1 MHQLGYYYYTMQNG
15 RERSRGLVLG
25 VIVILVV
32 TTSYLTTAYLI
43 HAPPFHKKID
53 KVPESAI
60 SDVAEEVGAE
70 GYEIST
76 GNRTVF
82 DGFSMV
88 FPKEW
93 VLMSTAESSAILA
106 MKPDNMGVSV
116 SITRIKMDRE
126 LPEDHEDV
134 QAFLSDSL
142 DSWFARADVSST
154 SFLDRQ
160 SYLFSGLFERAN
172 KNDAMLSLVVP
183 ANEVFY
189 VITGLYASD
198 GDNRQVIE
206 DIVSTFRLA
215 LDD

>member
-1 MHQLGYYYYTMQNG
+1 MEVNS
-15 RERSRGLVLG
+15 EKNKWFFFG
-25 VIVILVV
+25 VIVVLVV
-32 TTSYLTTAYLI
+32 TTSYMTTAYLI

-53 KVPESAI
+53 KVPETAI
-60 SDVAEEVGAE
+60 SDVAEEIGAE
-70 GYEIST
+70 GYEVSF

-93 VLMSTAESSAILA
+93 ILMSTAESSAILA
-106 MKPDNMGVSV
+106 MKPENMDVSV

-154 SFLDRQ
+154 LFLDRQ

-183 ANEVFY
+183 ENEVFY
-189 VITGLYASD
+189 VITGLYPAD

-206 DIVSTFRLA
+206 DIISTFRLA

>member
-1 MHQLGYYYYTMQNG
+1 MEVNS
-15 RERSRGLVLG
+15 EKNKWFFFG
-25 VIVILVV
+25 VIVVLVV
-32 TTSYLTTAYLI
+32 TTSYMTTAYLI
-43 HAPPFHKKID
+43 HAPPFHKRID
-53 KVPESAI
+53 KVSESAI
-60 SDVAEEVGAE
+60 SDVAEEIGAE
-70 GYEIST
+70 GYEVSF

-93 VLMSTAESSAILA
+93 ILMSTAESSAILA
-106 MKPDNMGVSV
+106 MKPENMDVSV

-154 SFLDRQ
+154 LFLDRQ

-183 ANEVFY
+183 ENEVFY
-189 VITGLYASD
+189 VITGLYPAD

-206 DIVSTFRLA
+206 DIISTFRLA